1 MARLLTFLGNLITLA
16 TGFGLLA
23 RYVSPHTFWPP
34 AVVALLLPLLLLF
47 TLLFALLQ
55 LLRGRWRTVIFPALV
70 LLAAVPILGRLFAW
84 PEPIPTLPPDS
95 PTLTLLTGNQR
106 FFRSADGADAD
117 TSRVGRSF
125 RRYSVDIALLQEVR
139 TAKYRL
145 DYIPQVQSADHLH
158 ERHQQEGTLIATY
171 GTAPEPISASFVPPN
186 EYNGFIVTDLPTAIG
201 KLRIINAH
209 LETNRISNLAEDMGG
224 GSKSLGDRL
233 KTFGRMLAGYSRATR
248 VRAQQADAIR
258 AAVNESPYP
267 VILGGDFND
276 VPSSYAYNRIL
287 SPRLR
292 DAWSVQGSGLGATF
306 TGPLPGLRIDYFL
319 VDTSLTIVDIE
330 RLAPQWSDHRP
341 LRLTVARQ

>member
-1 MARLLTFLGNLITLA
+1 MSRLLTFLGNFIVLA

-55 LLRGRWRTVIFPALV
+55 LLRGRWRTAVFPALV
-70 LLAAVPILGRLFAW
+70 LLGAVPILGRLFAW
-84 PEPIPTLPPDS
+84 PEPAPTLPPDS

-106 FFRSADGADAD
+106 FFRSADGTDAD
-117 TSRVGRSF
+117 TSRVGRTF
-125 RRYSVDIALLQEVR
+125 RKYNVDVALLQEVR
-139 TAKYRL
+139 TTRYRV
-145 DYIPQVQSADHLH
+145 DYISQIQSADHLRQ
-158 ERHQQEGTLIATY
+158 RHQKEGTLIATY
-171 GTAPEPISASFVPPN
+171 GTAPEPVSANFSEPN
-186 EYNGFIVTDLPTAIG
+186 EYNGFIVTDLPTPIG

-209 LETNRISNLAEDMGG
+209 LETNKISNLAEDIGG
-224 GSKSLGDRL
+224 GSRSFGDRL
-233 KTFGRMLAGYSRATR
+233 ETFGRMLAGYSRATR

-258 AAVNESPYP
+258 TAVNESPYP

-276 VPSSYAYNRIL
+276 VPSSYTYNQIL

-292 DAWSVQGSGLGATF
+292 DAWSDRGSGLGATF

-319 VDTSLTIVDIE
+319 VDTSLTIVDID

-341 LRLTVARQ
+341 LRLTVAR

>member
-1 MARLLTFLGNLITLA
+1 MGRLLTFLGNLVTLA

-55 LLRGRWRTVIFPALV
+55 LLRGRWRTAVFPLFV
-70 LLAAVPILGRLFAW
+70 LLVAIPILGRLFAW
-84 PEPIPTLPPDS
+84 PEPPTTLSPDA

-106 FFRSADGADAD
+106 FFRSADGTDAD
-117 TSRVGRSF
+117 TNRVERTF
-125 RRYSVDIALLQEVR
+125 REYGADIALLQEVR
-139 TAKYRL
+139 TTKYRL
-145 DYIPQVQSADHLH
+145 DYIPQVAAADHLSQ
-158 ERHQQEGTLIATY
+158 RHQLEGTLIATY
-171 GTAPEPISASFVPPN
+171 GTDPEPISAHFTPPN
-186 EYNGFIVTDLPTAIG
+186 EYNGFIVTDLPTPIG

-224 GSKSLGDRL
+224 GSKSFGDRL
-233 KTFGRMLAGYSRATR
+233 KTFGRMFAGYSRATR
-248 VRAQQADAIR
+248 VRARQADAIR
-258 AAVNESPYP
+258 QAVDDSPYP

-287 SPRLR
+287 SPRLH
-292 DAWSVQGSGLGATF
+292 DAWSVRGSGLGATF

-341 LRLTVARQ
+341 LLLTVAR